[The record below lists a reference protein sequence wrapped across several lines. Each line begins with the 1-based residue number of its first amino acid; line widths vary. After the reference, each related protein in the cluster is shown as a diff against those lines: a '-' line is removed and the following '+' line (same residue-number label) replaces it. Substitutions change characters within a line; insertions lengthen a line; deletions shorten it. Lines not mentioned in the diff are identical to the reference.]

1 MCDEQR
7 IFLSLLSGT
16 GRLPARLNAAQTAW
30 LLNVNASDIPTLIRK
45 RLLKPLGNPARNAA
59 KYFATVEVLNLAN
72 DRTWLV
78 KATDGIHEYWHNK
91 RARRNQGGADHE

>member
-16 GRLPARLNAAQTAW
+16 GRLPARLNAAQAAW
-30 LLNVNASDIPTLIRK
+30 LLNVNASDIPILIAK
-45 RLLKPLGNPARNAA
+45 RLLKPLGDPARNAA
-59 KYFATVEVLNLAN
+59 KYFAAVEILNLAN
-72 DRTWLV
+72 DRNWLA
-78 KATDGIHEYWHNK
+78 KATDVLHQYWRNK